1 MKQNPRKD
9 FQENIDHYE
18 NLTDKVSAKFA
29 VFSWVRVL
37 VFLLSTFSVGY
48 LFYLREILF
57 SGISLVLGFIVFGII
72 VRLHRQIA
80 FQRRQSE
87 LLLEINGE
95 ELRKLDLELSGLYQ
109 GDEYKDEH
117 HAYASDLDLFG
128 RSSLFQLLNRTA
140 TPTGQEK
147 LAKWLQDGAD
157 KETIV
162 ERQGAVQVLVQKTKW
177 RQNFQALS
185 RHLLDEKGVERLKAL
200 RKWLS
205 HELDSGILLN
215 RNVALLVA
223 AINFA
228 ITATVVL
235 GGFPVEYIIVPAL
248 VGIYMIRKLQPE
260 IQEATEVSFQSVKLL
275 RSYVYLI
282 RSINHEDFDNDNL
295 NSLKK
300 VFIQP
305 QPALKEIGRL
315 AGLME
320 FLNNR
325 ANMLYWVFNGLFL
338 IDVHL
343 INGINKWKQ
352 QNADKL
358 GEWIDTVSQF
368 EALNGLA
375 GFAYANPGY
384 AVPNVSTDGLSLKSN
399 GLGHP
404 LIPTEQRVTND
415 FQFENNRIGIITGSN
430 MSGKSTFL
438 RTVGLN
444 LVLAQSGSVVCADFF
459 EFTPITLFSSMRTS
473 DNLEES
479 VSSFYAELKRI
490 ERLLHLVEHQ
500 QPVFFLLDEILK
512 GTNTHDRQLGA
523 RSLIKQLNKKPC
535 LGFVSTH
542 DLALGELGEKEDQLV
557 NLNFSSEVIN
567 GELKFDYKL
576 RSGVCQSFNASELM
590 AQIGIELEK

>member
-109 GDEYKDEH
+109 GDEFKDEH

-157 KETIV
+157 KETIA

-205 HELDSGILLN
+205 QEMDSGILLN

-352 QNADKL
+352 QNADRL
-358 GEWIDTVSQF
+358 REWIDAVSQF

-384 AVPNVSTDGLSLKSN
+384 AVPNVSTDGLSLKSH

-404 LIPTEQRVTND
+404 LIPTAQRVTNN
-415 FQFENNRIGIITGSN
+415 FEFDNNRIGIITGSN

-459 EFTPITLFSSMRTS
+459 EFTPIALFSSMRTS